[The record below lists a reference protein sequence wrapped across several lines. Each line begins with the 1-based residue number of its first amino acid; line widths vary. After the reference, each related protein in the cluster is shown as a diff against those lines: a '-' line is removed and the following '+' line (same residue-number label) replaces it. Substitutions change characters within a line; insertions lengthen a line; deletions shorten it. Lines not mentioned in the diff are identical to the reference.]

1 MGIFAVNR
9 VSIKPIRLMQVIID
23 GWKDAKKVSIYQNVN
38 KSRTSVYLDILS
50 SFMKY
55 YVFSKQYV
63 SYALWTLSK
72 DEKKSVVGKIREENR
87 RRDRWIVDYYKNWRF
102 LKKWT
107 DIKWE
112 TSPLRQWK
120 RKNAYTKEFNAGKG
134 FGVQFDVNIHREH
147 YLDGTIKIGNHVMLG
162 KHVFIDYS
170 GEVIIEDKVKFANG
184 VIIETHHRDLE
195 AYINGEDVNIPTS
208 LRVCEGAYIG
218 SRAIILDSCNYIGKY
233 SRIGAGAVVTKDV
246 PDYALVAGVPAKVIK
261 FVNQQ

>member
-1 MGIFAVNR
+1 MEILAVNR
-9 VSIKPIRLMQVIID
+9 VSIKPIRLLQVIID
-23 GWKDAKKVSIYQNVN
+23 GWKDAKKVSNYQDVN
-38 KSRTSVYLDILS
+38 KSRASVFLDILS

-55 YVFSKQYV
+55 YVFSRQYV
-63 SYALWTLSK
+63 SHALWKLSK
-72 DEKKSVVGKIREENR
+72 DERKSVAVIIREENR

-112 TSPLRQWK
+112 ASPLRQWK
-120 RKNAYTKEFNAGKG
+120 RKNAYTKEFNAGRG
-134 FGVQFDVNIHREH
+134 LGVQYDVNIHREH
-147 YLDGTIKIGNHVMLG
+147 YLDGTIKIGNNVVLA

-170 GEVIIEDKVKFANG
+170 GKVVIEDNVKLTNG

-208 LRVCEGAYIG
+208 LQICEGAYIG

-246 PDYALVAGVPAKVIK
+246 PDYALVVGVPAKVIK
-261 FVNQQ
+261 FVNQ